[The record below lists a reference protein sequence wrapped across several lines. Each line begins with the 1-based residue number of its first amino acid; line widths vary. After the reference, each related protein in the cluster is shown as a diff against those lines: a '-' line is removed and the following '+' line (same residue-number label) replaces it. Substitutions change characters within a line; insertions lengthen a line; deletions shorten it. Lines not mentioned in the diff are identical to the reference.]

1 MTILGIVA
9 LVAIVI
15 IGVMVLRVKSDPMEK
30 ESVRRVLEEEKA
42 KSARPPASSP
52 QGDSEASPSKN

>member
-15 IGVMVLRVKSDPMEK
+15 IGVMVLRLKSDPREK
-30 ESVRRVLEEEKA
+30 ESVRRILEEEKA
-42 KSARPPASSP
+42 KSAGPPTSS
-52 QGDSEASPSKN
+52 DEKS